1 MSRAKK
7 PPRHSRAELLILV
20 KQQLERAGEHAI
32 STDELLTAL
41 APTGISRRTLERIL
55 SDLRTKHDANLSTS
69 GKRRRWRLESP
80 LPLPLDAPD
89 PKDIIAL
96 RYAIAMAKPH
106 LPLDLGDRLTTLD
119 ERLDE
124 RVRNY
129 AASSDL
135 PHHNALTSSSTHR
148 MKTDARVV
156 DQLLLACRRQ
166 TVRILYVSPWNDPRA
181 PKWQEIEP
189 WALEIRDAAY
199 YLRAWSKRS
208 KHARTFTVAHISGV
222 ETRDEATPRH
232 PIPAQPWA
240 EERKAYG
247 IDEDRPGIA
256 AVRLRGGVARWVA
269 SMIWHAEQQ
278 DVWLEPGELLERT
291 LRYNSCREITRL
303 LVTVLDGIVSI
314 EPPELRDELVSFC
327 ARAQTLLP

>member
-20 KQQLERAGEHAI
+20 KQQLERAGEQAI

-89 PKDIIAL
+89 PKDLIAL
-96 RYAIAMAKPH
+96 RYAIAMAKPL

-129 AASSDL
+129 AASTDL

-166 TVRILYVSPWNDPRA
+166 TVRILYVSPWHDRTCLAIALDAIRNRYNPTRRTSSRRRTPAHRQCARGRGSPCPRG
-181 PKWQEIEP
+181 
-189 WALEIRDAAY
+189 
-199 YLRAWSKRS
+199 RAR
-208 KHARTFTVAHISGV
+208 R
-222 ETRDEATPRH
+222 TPRL
-232 PIPAQPWA
+232 A
-240 EERKAYG
+240 
-247 IDEDRPGIA
+247 RPGRFHIGGT
-256 AVRLRGGVARWVA
+256 RRTRIGSRGC
-269 SMIWHAEQQ
+269 
-278 DVWLEPGELLERT
+278 T
-291 LRYNSCREITRL
+291 
-303 LVTVLDGIVSI
+303 
-314 EPPELRDELVSFC
+314 
-327 ARAQTLLP
+327 